1 MATSKPISTIS
12 YNSTPFLIERLDEL
26 VCSGA
31 VAAWFFIKHYGEM
44 GEDEACGKEH
54 IHLLLVPNRCVDM
67 MKVAATFIEFDP
79 ASPGKPLKCLPFRP
93 SKLTDWFLYAVHDPD
108 YLQSH
113 CMEREYVYDV
123 ADIKTN
129 DTDYLNQM
137 WVEAR
142 QSLRSNPVYRMKQAV
157 NSGVSFRSMVNSGAF
172 SIQQIRNAELFYSY
186 LNSSDAEE
194 AGAIVFDDGLL
205 ILPNGDIKDPREDL

>member
-12 YNSTPFLIERLDEL
+12 YNSADFLVDRLNDL
-26 VCSGA
+26 IRSGA
-31 VAAWFFIKHYGEM
+31 VSAWFFIKHYGEL

-54 IHLLLVPNRCVDM
+54 IHLLLVPNRCIDM
-67 MKVAATFIEFDP
+67 MKIAASFIQFDP
-79 ASPGKPLKCLPFRP
+79 ENPDKPLKCLPFRP
-93 SKLTDWFLYAVHDPD
+93 SKLVDWFLYAVHDPD

-113 CMEREYVYDV
+113 CMDREYVYDIS
-123 ADIKTN
+123 DIQTN
-129 DTDYLNQM
+129 DIDYLNQL

-157 NSGVSFRSMVNSGAF
+157 NSGVSFRAMVNSGAF

-186 LNSSDAEE
+186 LNASDSDES
-194 AGAIVFDDGLL
+194 GTLVFDNGLL
-205 ILPNGDIKDPREDL
+205 ILPNGDVKDSREDL